1 MDCKLLVGWK
11 TNNCCGLAPTE
22 LTELNI
28 LHTAWIQ
35 DKPKATKIVRKTTA
49 DASPPAGKKEK
60 EKDKE
65 REKDKE
71 VKPTAN
77 KKVFA
82 LMLWADISSNSSFL
96 VGNL

>member
-1 MDCKLLVGWK
+1 V
-11 TNNCCGLAPTE
+11 
-22 LTELNI
+22 
-28 LHTAWIQ
+28 
-35 DKPKATKIVRKTTA
+35 TA

-71 VKPTAN
+71 VKPAAS

-82 LMLWADISSNSSFL
+82 LMLWADISC
-96 VGNL
+96 NLIS

>member
-1 MDCKLLVGWK
+1 MLCDCKVLV
-11 TNNCCGLAPTE
+11 PTE

-35 DKPKATKIVRKTTA
+35 DKQKVTKIVRKATA

-60 EKDKE
+60 DKDKE

-71 VKPTAN
+71 VKPAAS
-77 KKVFA
+77 KKVFV
-82 LMLWADISSNSSFL
+82 LMLWADFL
-96 VGNL
+96 